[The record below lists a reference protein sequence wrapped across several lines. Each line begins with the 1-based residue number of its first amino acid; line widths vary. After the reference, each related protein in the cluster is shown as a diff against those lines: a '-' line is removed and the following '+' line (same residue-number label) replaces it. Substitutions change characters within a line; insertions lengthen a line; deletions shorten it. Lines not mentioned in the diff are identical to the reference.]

1 MSLRV
6 FNTLS
11 GEKEDFVPLTQGQA
25 RMYVCGVT
33 VYDSSHSALNL
44 RYHLLP
50 VSEISRIPGVVT
62 IGRKPIE
69 FAWNSRTGESYLD
82 MSGGTEWKV
91 Q

>member
-6 FNTLS
+6 LNTLS
-11 GEKEDFVPLTQGQA
+11 GEKEDFFPFTQG
-25 RMYVCGVT
+25 
-33 VYDSSHSALNL
+33 S
-44 RYHLLP
+44 LP
-50 VSEISRIPGVVT
+50 VSEIARIPGVVT